1 MQNEGKAR
9 TNNII
14 KNVKWTFIFKIWIS
28 VVTFLQVPIIID
40 CIGTYQNGVWLT
52 ISSLILWIDIMD
64 IGLGNGLRNKLS
76 EAIAEGNR
84 IKSRQIVSSAFV
96 FLCLIVFPLFVT
108 LEIFVAN
115 FIDKFPIMEY
125 N

>member
-52 ISSLILWIDIMD
+52 
-64 IGLGNGLRNKLS
+64 
-76 EAIAEGNR
+76 
-84 IKSRQIVSSAFV
+84 KSVPV
-96 FLCLIVFPLFVT
+96 KY
-108 LEIFVAN
+108 LER
-115 FIDKFPIMEY
+115 IDKKDRNI
-125 N
+125 